1 MQHPE
6 ETVEHAKLEFLKAFL
21 AVLRSIDKVNM
32 ANPDI
37 AKLVENFQL
46 FFNRMVALN
55 NAAKKA
61 ISTGDTA
68 KIKATND
75 QITDALSKLNV
86 PGVEVPSVLT
96 AAVAVGATDIPVD
109 DVSGWTAGEA
119 VEFEGGVEEECE
131 LESVSPGMLKLKAP
145 GTTAIHSAGETVR

>member
-1 MQHPE
+1 MQHE
-6 ETVEHAKLEFLKAFL
+6 SVEHAKLEFLKVFL
-21 AVLRSIDKVNM
+21 EVLRSLDKVNM

-55 NAAKKA
+55 NAAKRA
-61 ISTGDTA
+61 ISAGDTA
-68 KIKATND
+68 KVKAVSD
-75 QITDALSKLNV
+75 QITAALSTLNI

-96 AAVAVGATDIPVD
+96 AAVAIGAVDIPVD

-131 LESVSPGMLKLKAP
+131 LESVSPGMLRLKAP
-145 GTTAIHSAGETVR
+145 GTIAAHAAGETVR